1 MMSINDCPK
10 TLPVC
15 HCIIRH
21 ATTDAERKQAAEALD
36 YARSLGDSIGTMVA
50 IAALS
55 PCPSQTK

>member
-36 YARSLGDSIGTMVA
+36 YGTMVA